1 MLSPSLPS
9 PEERGKRWLQAQV
22 QQILAAHA
30 VPLGTRAEGDPTCY
44 WGTEPETETTLYVL
58 LASDPEPKALPFH
71 RATIMSCGTGLYVTQ
86 SNATMLIR
94 RALKKMGILPT

>member
-30 VPLGTRAEGDPTCY
+30 VPLGTRAEGDPVY
-44 WGTEPETETTLYVL
+44 WGKARPRRHSTSS